1 MVTVT
6 TISARLGW
14 CLPACFIQK
23 FPYKLN
29 RCQKTSLLVIK
40 IDVILGIPPITGS
53 IRTRT
58 IKTNVLLIHP

>member
-1 MVTVT
+1 MVIVT

-40 IDVILGIPPITGS
+40 IDFILGIPPIAGS

-58 IKTNVLLIHP
+58 MKTNLLLIHS